1 MNTFQA
7 LEQAAQDV
15 AESSSLEMLKKIHM
29 DVGQGDKIY
38 WRIGNAGLTFQLDD
52 TRGLFQ
58 NKKKK
63 IWDFMTRVNV
73 LIC

>member
-1 MNTFQA
+1 
-7 LEQAAQDV
+7 
-15 AESSSLEMLKKIHM
+15 M

-58 NKKKK
+58 NKKK